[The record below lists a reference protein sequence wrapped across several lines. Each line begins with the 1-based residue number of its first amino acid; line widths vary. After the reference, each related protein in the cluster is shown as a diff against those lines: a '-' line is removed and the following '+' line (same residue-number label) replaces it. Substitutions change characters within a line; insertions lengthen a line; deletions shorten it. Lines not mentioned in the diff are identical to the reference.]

1 MLTLQISSSIR
12 DATSERRFQENI
24 TVENLKGKL
33 EMITGVM
40 ATMMDLE
47 VYNNQNKFICKLND
61 DLASLNSYP
70 LQNNMRLHVINKDP
84 STTFGE
90 FDDVSKVEKYVMDQ
104 SEYEKKTDSV
114 LAFKKQNKL
123 GRFGKADPGQ
133 KEKKEEAEHLENEK
147 AKSITPGCRC
157 LVTRSGI
164 PPRKGMVKF
173 VGKTEFA
180 DGWWI
185 GVQYDEPVGKND
197 GSVKGKDILNAP
209 LSMEHL

>member
-1 MLTLQISSSIR
+1 MCL
-12 DATSERRFQENI
+12 
-24 TVENLKGKL
+24 
-33 EMITGVM
+33 
-40 ATMMDLE
+40 
-47 VYNNQNKFICKLND
+47 
-61 DLASLNSYP
+61 
-70 LQNNMRLHVINKDP
+70 
-84 STTFGE
+84 
-90 FDDVSKVEKYVMDQ
+90 
-104 SEYEKKTDSV
+104 TDSV

-197 GSVKGKDILNAP
+197 GRFVIDHLIKNVFELYLNYFFFPCSVKGKRYFECPFKYGAFIKPSCVEIGDFPEENFDEDDDE
-209 LSMEHL
+209 M